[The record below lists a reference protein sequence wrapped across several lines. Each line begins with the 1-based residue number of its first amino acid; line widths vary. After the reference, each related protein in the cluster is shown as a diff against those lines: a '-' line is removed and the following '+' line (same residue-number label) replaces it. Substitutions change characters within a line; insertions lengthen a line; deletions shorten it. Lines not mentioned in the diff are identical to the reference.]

1 MRAVLRYVSGAA
13 EARVAGAGLWAM
25 ARRAPVVGGP
35 PLLVEMVGAVGDPLG
50 APWVS
55 IRGVPLGAG
64 LAADIA
70 RLRAGG
76 ARVVVIAEAVEL
88 DNANARALLDVGCD
102 RLWVRGVAEPRGAG
116 DPRGVAEPR
125 GAVHPRAVR
134 FLTGMLAMRDALRAS
149 SPVVSLLDGDA
160 ALGRRLGAE
169 RVTDDA
175 LGPWLS
181 CAVAGDAV
189 YADRTLRTRV
199 DGWNGA
205 GMAAVRRAPGSNT
218 SRT

>member
-102 RLWVRGVAEPRGAG
+102 RLWVRGVG
-116 DPRGVAEPR
+116 EPR